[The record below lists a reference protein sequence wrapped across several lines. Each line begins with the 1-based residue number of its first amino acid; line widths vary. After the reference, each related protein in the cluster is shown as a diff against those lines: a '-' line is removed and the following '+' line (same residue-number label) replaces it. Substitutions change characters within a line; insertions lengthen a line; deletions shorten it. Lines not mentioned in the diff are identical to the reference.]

1 MTSWDVFST
10 LAVHENTMFPELLPM
25 SVSSVVLLMDAAT
38 LLSRCASPQRPVM
51 LSHFQGFLFICVF
64 PSFKSCPPLLC
75 TVIVLVSP
83 QTSAQGK
90 DGVTHLGVTGT
101 LRGFRQ
107 LADMPIPHLTCE
119 REAGGSDGPGDT
131 CTPSHGVYNGEQSQN
146 RHSAV
151 KRR

>member
-1 MTSWDVFST
+1 
-10 LAVHENTMFPELLPM
+10 
-25 SVSSVVLLMDAAT
+25 
-38 LLSRCASPQRPVM
+38 M
-51 LSHFQGFLFICVF
+51 LSYFQGFLFIRVF
-64 PSFKSCPPLLC
+64 PSFKSRPPLLC

-107 LADMPIPHLTCE
+107 LADMPILHLICE

-131 CTPSHGVYNGEQSQN
+131 CTPWGIQWGTVPKQTFGSEKTLRPPSHSL
-146 RHSAV
+146 SLL
-151 KRR
+151 